1 MERMPLLNL
10 EIGAWIVLATYLA
23 GMIALDFA
31 AHSAQRVTMLSE
43 TRETELSPGSEA
55 TAP

>member
-1 MERMPLLNL
+1 MPLLNL